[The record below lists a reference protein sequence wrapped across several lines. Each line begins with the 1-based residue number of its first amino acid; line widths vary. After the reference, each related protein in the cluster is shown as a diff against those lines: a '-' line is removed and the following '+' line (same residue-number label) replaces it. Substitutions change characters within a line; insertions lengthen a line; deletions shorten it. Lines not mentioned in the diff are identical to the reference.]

1 MLNGLLKEEAQMSF
15 VDIVAILD
23 VLKRIAVAL
32 EKIAE
37 QGRED
42 NMPGKGGY

>member
-1 MLNGLLKEEAQMSF
+1 MNF
-15 VDIVAILD
+15 VDIIAILD

-37 QGRED
+37 QGKED
-42 NMPGKGGY
+42 NAPGKGGY

>member
-1 MLNGLLKEEAQMSF
+1 MSF

-42 NMPGKGGY
+42 NTPGEGGY

>member
-1 MLNGLLKEEAQMSF
+1 MNF
-15 VDIVAILD
+15 VDIIAILD

-37 QGRED
+37 QGKED
-42 NMPGKGGY
+42 NASGKGGY